1 MIEIRYVKEEDK
13 EFWYRLDRHLPETEF
28 EDKVRTERG
37 YVLFE
42 NREPVGLLRYSLFWD
57 EIPFCNLIFV
67 DGERQ
72 RRGLGR
78 MLMEHWEADMTEQG
92 YSILLTST
100 RADELSQHFYR
111 SLGYK
116 DCGCLLIDSG
126 QYAQPAELFLVKKI
140 LV

>member
-1 MIEIRYVKEEDK
+1 MNENYLKKKKMENSSISD
-13 EFWYRLDRHLPETEF
+13 
-28 EDKVRTERG
+28 
-37 YVLFE
+37 E

-78 MLMEHWEADMTEQG
+78 MLMEHWEADMKEQG
-92 YSILLTST
+92 YDILLTST
-100 RADELSQHFYR
+100 RADELSQYFYR

-126 QYAQPAELFLVKKI
+126 QYAQPAELFLVKEI

>member
-1 MIEIRYVKEEDK
+1 MKNIVLLVLTVRIRHTFFSDIRK
-13 EFWYRLDRHLPETEF
+13 DRF
-28 EDKVRTERG
+28 ERKLSEKKKMENSSISD
-37 YVLFE
+37 E

-78 MLMEHWEADMTEQG
+78 MLMEHWEADMKEQG
-92 YSILLTST
+92 YDILLTST
-100 RADELSQHFYR
+100 RADELSQYFYR
-111 SLGYK
+111 GLGYK

-126 QYAQPAELFLVKKI
+126 QYARPAELF
-140 LV
+140 